1 MNVVAQ
7 VRMDKNVVVLQAQ
20 EEGSDKKA
28 YWASRTPEERLQALE
43 MMRQIAYGYDPTT
56 TRLQRILEVI
66 PQA

>member
-20 EEGSDKKA
+20 EEEAGQKA